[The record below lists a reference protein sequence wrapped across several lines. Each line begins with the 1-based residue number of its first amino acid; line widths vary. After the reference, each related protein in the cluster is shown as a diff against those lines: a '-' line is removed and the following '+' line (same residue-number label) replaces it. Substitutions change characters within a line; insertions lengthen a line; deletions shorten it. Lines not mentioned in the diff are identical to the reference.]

1 MSVWNRKKNFTT
13 NVINITDS
21 VDKAEILLGLCEG
34 EIEGL
39 ENGEK
44 SLYINDT
51 PLQNAAGGD
60 NFSDF
65 NVQIYTGSHND
76 GDVSFMLTGS
86 TDPTNVG
93 QTLAYNTPVVR
104 SGEKTNIDYISL
116 RLVIQQL
123 MRVTDDGTEGNS
135 VQVKIEYQA
144 TSEGNTWH
152 SLTQDGNP
160 YTLVGKVTSSTVLQF
175 KIKVPKI
182 SEPYILRVTKMS
194 QDGDNEKNFNN
205 VQFESFQESYT
216 DKKSFPNTALA
227 HIYMQYSDQLSSV
240 PSVSGVYK
248 LLRIRVPSNY
258 NPETHTYSGE
268 WNGTFKIAWSDNPA
282 WCLYDFVMNDR
293 YGINAYS
300 PVILDKWDCY
310 EAGQWCDQMVSDGK
324 GGQEPRYTCNLLQ
337 TEATNGR
344 EFVSYLAGLFNAFLV
359 EPSTGYL
366 RLFIDKDADAVFLFT
381 PENVTEDGFSYSFT
395 SPENRYNDIK
405 VSFTNPALN
414 WEADTRRV
422 YNAEDIEK
430 NGRVTLD
437 FAAVGC
443 IREGEAMRRAYL
455 KLISSITEKMSV
467 TFTTN
472 RQAQYLSNFDIIL
485 IADPVLGYSLPG
497 RIKSIS
503 SDRKT
508 IYLRDSIYLEA
519 GIPYKIKFN
528 LPDQIWETDISPL
541 SLTGSTKSFIVED
554 RLPDNLPELAAFT
567 IYGSENSGTPKPFR
581 ITSITENEG
590 NPDNYTITALEIN
603 RNKWDAADNF
613 EFADMIEYSGLKSMA
628 DIPHILGAS
637 FYTGY
642 DRVNLQNEVNITP
655 ELDESYPYYSGRII
669 VYSREVGTDV
679 WIQREVTGKNVIKG
693 HPSGNYEFI
702 ILPVSTT
709 GITPSFD
716 TAPHFPYIV
725 PEVNLYP
732 GNIDNLQAERSVN
745 GVTLTWDP
753 VSDVD
758 LAGYEIREGEDWD
771 SATVI
776 VTDLAANSFY
786 ISITDSTTKHYM
798 VAAKNYSGNYSPY
811 PAFISTNV
819 TKPGDVPNFYATVS
833 TDRIRFDWTQVD
845 GTDIEY
851 EIRQGD
857 NWGTALKV
865 ASVKGNNTT
874 VLLPSIPEITYCI
887 KAKSLAGL
895 YSENPR
901 YTQPDMLLNPNRNII
916 LTEDNGNQGFPG
928 VTYGFEEL
936 KFYNEDTGTY
946 VTVPNALVMS
956 QEVTRAEHYF
966 PIHLDKKT
974 RARNWLETEPF
985 ANITRMTWVDLH
997 YRWSQAEAHTSWI
1010 GSHALDS
1017 EGDIELVIMKHIGIA
1032 YGGLLGFSYNETLKD
1047 IFEEYTP
1054 TSSSGIAYDNA
1065 HIVKGLVLSN
1075 NTKVS
1080 YENINNL
1087 PEVFHVTFK
1096 LRVDNTTSENLNLIS
1111 LTDGNRKYLKIF
1123 ICNGKVYCRG
1133 SDYNDLVVDYKHN
1146 KTLDFLTIGVS
1157 QSASERSLYFYADY
1171 ANFESSETIQA
1182 EPIGKFTK
1190 YYINKAVGEY
1200 L

>member
-1 MSVWNRKKNFTT
+1 MAIWNRKKNVTT

-21 VDKAEILLGLCEG
+21 IDKAEILIGLCEG

-39 ENGEK
+39 ENGAK

-51 PLQNAAGGD
+51 PLQNSAGGD
-60 NFSDF
+60 NFNDF
-65 NVQIYTGSHND
+65 NVQIYTGSYND
-76 GDVSFMLTGS
+76 GDVNFMLTGS
-86 TDPTNVG
+86 TDPTHVG
-93 QTLAYNTPVVR
+93 QMLAYNTPVVR
-104 SGEKTNIDYISL
+104 SGEKTSIDYISL

-135 VQVKIEYQA
+135 VNVKIEYQA

-152 SLTQDGNP
+152 SLTQDGKP
-160 YTLVGKVTSSTVLQF
+160 FILSGKVTSSTALQF

-182 SEPYILRVTKMS
+182 NEPYVLKVTKMS
-194 QDGDNEKNFNN
+194 EDGDNERNFNS
-205 VQFESFQESYT
+205 VQFESFQEIYT

-240 PSVSGVYK
+240 PTISGIYK
-248 LLRIRVPSNY
+248 LLKIRVPSNY
-258 NPETHTYSGE
+258 DPINHTYNGN
-268 WNGTFKIAWSDNPA
+268 WDGTFKIAWSDNPA

-300 PVILDKWDCY
+300 SVIIDKWDCY

-395 SPENRYNDIK
+395 SPETRYNDIK

-414 WEADTRRV
+414 WEADTRRI
-422 YNAEDIEK
+422 YNEEDIDK
-430 NGRVTLD
+430 NGRVTFD
-437 FAAVGC
+437 FVAVGC

-455 KLISSITEKMSV
+455 KLISSLTEKMSV

-485 IADPVLGYSLPG
+485 VADPVLGYSLPG

-503 SDRKT
+503 ADRKT
-508 IYLRDSIYLEA
+508 VYLRDSIYLEA
-519 GIPYKIKFN
+519 GISYKISFN
-528 LPDQIWETDISPL
+528 LPDGLWETDISPL
-541 SLTGSTKSFIVED
+541 TLTGSTKTFIVEEE
-554 RLPDNLPELAAFT
+554 LPDNLPELAAFT

-581 ITSITENEG
+581 ITSITENDG
-590 NPDNYTITALEIN
+590 NPDNYTITAIEIN

-613 EFADMIEYSGLKSMA
+613 EFAEMVDYSGLKSMTN
-628 DIPHILGAS
+628 IPQLLGAS

-642 DRVNLQNEVNITP
+642 DRVNLQNEVIITP
-655 ELDESYPYYSGRII
+655 EFDESYPYYSGRII
-669 VYSREVGTDV
+669 VYSREIGTYA
-679 WIQREVTGKNVIKG
+679 WTQREVVNKNTIKG
-693 HPSGNYEFI
+693 HPSGDFEFI

-709 GITPSFD
+709 GIIPAFD
-716 TAPHFPYIV
+716 TAPHFRYTV
-725 PEVNLYP
+725 PSVNLYP
-732 GNIDNLQAERSVN
+732 SNINNLQAERSVN
-745 GVTLTWDP
+745 GVTLSWDP

-771 SATVI
+771 SSTLV
-776 VTDLAANSFY
+776 VTNLAATSFY
-786 ISITDSTTKHYM
+786 ISITDGVTRHYM
-798 VAAKNYSGNYSPY
+798 VAAKNYLEKYSPY

-819 TKPGDVPNFYATVS
+819 IPPEDVPNFYATVS
-833 TDRIRFDWTQVD
+833 NDRIRFDWTQVE

-851 EIRQGD
+851 EIRQGA

-895 YSENPR
+895 YSVNPR
-901 YTQPDMLLNPNRNII
+901 YTQPDMKLNPNRNII
-916 LTEDNGNQGFPG
+916 LTEDNGNAGFPG
-928 VTYGFEEL
+928 VTYGFETL
-936 KFYNEDTGTY
+936 QFYDEDSGTY
-946 VTVPNALVMS
+946 RIVPNALVMS

-966 PIHLDKKT
+966 PVHLQKTT
-974 RARNWLETEPF
+974 RARNWFETEPF
-985 ANITRMTWVDLH
+985 ANITRMTWTDLH
-997 YRWSQAEAHTSWI
+997 YRWSQSEAHTSWI

-1017 EGDIELVIMKHIGIA
+1017 EGEIETVIMKYIGVA
-1032 YGGLLGFSYNETLKD
+1032 YKGLFGFSYNHTLDD

-1054 TSSSGIAYDNA
+1054 TSSSNISYDSA
-1065 HIVKGLVLSN
+1065 HIVDGLVLSE

-1080 YENINNL
+1080 YENIDRL

-1096 LRVDNTTSENLNLIS
+1096 LRVDNISSENLNLIT
-1111 LTDGNRKYLKIF
+1111 LTDGYMKYLKIF
-1123 ICNGKVYCRG
+1123 TCDGKLYCRG
-1133 SDYNDLVVDYKHN
+1133 SDYKDLIIDYKHN
-1146 KTLDFLTIGVS
+1146 ATLDFLTIGIS
-1157 QSASERSLYFYADY
+1157 QSTTQRSLYFYADY
-1171 ANFESSETIQA
+1171 ANFEASKIIEA

-1190 YYINKAVGEY
+1190 YYINKGIGEY